1 MDIERQIELGLKYK
15 RVTMKAN
22 RFLFLFLLCFPTIS
36 HAEIYKHVDAQGKVT
51 YSNIPS
57 DHSKRIDLPPIV
69 VVPAV
74 DSHDIE
80 ERLAKRRET
89 TKINEQREE
98 IENKISEEEKRLS
111 EIKSEYKDGEP
122 DRLGSERNYQRYLN
136 RVERLKEEIS
146 AREKNLDILRNE
158 LRNIPEIKSKQP

>member
-1 MDIERQIELGLKYK
+1 
-15 RVTMKAN
+15 MKVN
-22 RFLFLFLLCFPTIS
+22 RSLFLFFIFVCFPLPL
-36 HAEIYKHVDAQGKVT
+36 HAGIYKHVDAQGKVT

-57 DHSKRIDLPPIV
+57 DHSKRVDLPPIV
-69 VVPAV
+69 VVPAI
-74 DSHDIE
+74 DPHDME

-98 IENKISEEEKRLS
+98 IENKISEEEKRLT

-146 AREKNLDILRNE
+146 VRERNLDILRNE
-158 LRNIPEIKSKQP
+158 LRNVPDFKNKQP